1 VAATTQ
7 IKGVKLE
14 TKLSSDRR
22 RFEAYASTFG
32 NIDSDNDVIMPG
44 AFTKTIAEAFPAKR
58 IKVLWQH
65 NWSQPIGLPVAM
77 TQDSKGL
84 YTETELGRHTLAV
97 DAAAQLEDG
106 IIDRLSIGFW
116 IPAGKS
122 ATRPDGV
129 REIAEVALLEYSL
142 VTFPANDQAIVTGMK
157 ALGEVARFLKSA
169 GALQQSTIDDC
180 AATFAEIKALLAIQP
195 GDPLGTEKSRQQEQ
209 EQQEIAALAD
219 LLKAF
224 KPTY

>member
-1 VAATTQ
+1 VTQ
-7 IKGVKLE
+7 TAIQLKGVKLE

-32 NIDSDNDVIMPG
+32 NVDHDNDVIMPG

-77 TQDSKGL
+77 SQDSKGL
-84 YTETELGRHTLAV
+84 ITETELGRHTLAQ

-122 ATRPDGV
+122 AQRPDGV

-157 ALGEVARFLKSA
+157 ALQEMAHFLKST
-169 GALQQSTIDDC
+169 GAIRQSTINDC
-180 AATFAEIKALLAIQP
+180 AATFAEIKALLTIQP
-195 GDPLGTEKSRQQEQ
+195 VMPLDNDQSRQQQ
-209 EQQEIAALAD
+209 ETEIAALAD
-219 LLKAF
+219 LLKSF
-224 KPTY
+224 KPS